1 MKTAIK
7 VLDII
12 ATIWIGVTIIGLIV
26 YICIYPTVA
35 ELLKQYVETNLP
47 EKVLEWF
54 DPSKMGRQIAST
66 IYQILKD
73 GSALTIAI
81 IGTVQVYKGDKTR
94 TPHIFLIVGSA
105 VAGCPFGVVGGILGL
120 VDLHNEEKNQVIVE
134 EPKEEQVVEIENKDE
149 Y

>member
-26 YICIYPTVA
+26 YICIYPAIA
-35 ELLKQYVETNLP
+35 ELIQQYVETNLP

-66 IYQILKD
+66 VYQILKD
-73 GSALTIAI
+73 GAALTIAI

-105 VAGCPFGVVGGILGL
+105 VAGCPFGVIGGILGL
-120 VDLHNEEKNQVIVE
+120 VNLHNEEKNQVIVE
-134 EPKEEQVVEIENKDE
+134 EPKEETVVEVEDKDR

>member
-47 EKVLEWF
+47 EKILEWF

-73 GSALTIAI
+73 GAALTIAI

-134 EPKEEQVVEIENKDE
+134 EPKEETVVEVEDKDR

>member
-7 VLDII
+7 TLDII
-12 ATIWIGVTIIGLIV
+12 STIWIGITIIGLIV
-26 YICIYPTVA
+26 YICIYPAIA
-35 ELLKQYVETNLP
+35 ELIEQYVETNLP

-66 IYQILKD
+66 IYEILKD
-73 GSALTIAI
+73 GAALTIAI

-120 VDLHNEEKNQVIVE
+120 VDLHNEEKNQVIIE
-134 EPKEEQVVEIENKDE
+134 EPKEEQVVEVEDKDR

>member
-12 ATIWIGVTIIGLIV
+12 ATIWIGVTIIALIV
-26 YICIYPTVA
+26 YVCIYPTVA

-47 EKVLEWF
+47 EKILEWF

-73 GSALTIAI
+73 GAALTIAI